1 MDTLFVVE
9 HTPSGDVYRTYDGMA
24 LEAVTALVSVNGN
37 EFNFITE
44 DEFTLAIAALT
55 AAMPARGTHP

>member
-9 HTPSGDVYRTYDGMA
+9 RAPSGDVYRTYDGMT
-24 LEAVTALVSVNGN
+24 LEAVTALVSAGGN

-44 DEFTLAIAALT
+44 DEFTSSIAALT
-55 AAMPARGTHP
+55 AAMPARGTKP